1 MEEQWYADRC
11 RLREAQHAH
20 PDWSKRRLADEL
32 GRSLGWVKKW
42 RRRLRGQPRARQH
55 PPPPLDPVVVER
67 ILAIRDAPP
76 ANLQRV
82 PGPKAILYYLPQDV
96 TLAERGARLPRSTRT
111 VWRILRR
118 HGRIARRTPHGHEPV
133 DRPPPLTCWQLDWC
147 SYRTWWIIPW
157 GPGRRALAWF
167 RTSPIQRDGGRSWRK
182 GGVLEAGGRFRR
194 SSAAERTAGT
204 DIRFPQQPRRI

>member
-11 RLREAQHAH
+11 RLRELQRAH
-20 PDWSKRRLADEL
+20 PDWTKRQLAEAL

-42 RRRLRGQPRARQH
+42 RRRLRDAGPDEEATLRGQPRARKH
-55 PPPPLDPVVVER
+55 PPPPLDPAVVER

-82 PGPKAILYYLPQDV
+82 PGPKAILYYLHQDA

-118 HGRIARRTPHGHEPV
+118 HGRIARRTPHRHEPV
-133 DRPPPLTCWQLDWC
+133 DRPPPLTCWQLAFKDV
-147 SYRTWWIIPW
+147 TTVP
-157 GPGRRALAWF
+157 A
-167 RTSPIQRDGGRSWRK
+167 
-182 GGVLEAGGRFRR
+182 EAEGKRQHVVEGDLLP
-194 SSAAERTAGT
+194 EN
-204 DIRFPQQPRRI
+204 